1 MKMLKAAFVAAAVSI
16 VPVQSAVARDLGA
29 IYTDCGL
36 GGLIAQKTPWLAVT
50 TNIVW
55 DLGTTATSS
64 DLSTPESCKGGKPAA
79 AALIYQAYPVLEREL
94 AQGRGE
100 HLDALL
106 AIADCDEGARAQVVS
121 ALRTDFGSLVNAA
134 IYPQQSRLEQ
144 ADGLYQ
150 AFTGQ
155 VEGSFAGSC
164 NLA

>member
-1 MKMLKAAFVAAAVSI
+1 MKMLKAALVAASLAAIPTQAV
-16 VPVQSAVARDLGA
+16 QARDLGA

-36 GGLIAQKTPWLAVT
+36 GGLIAQKTAWLAVT

-55 DLGTTATSS
+55 DLGLTATSS
-64 DLSTPESCKGGKPAA
+64 DLTTPESCKGGKPAA
-79 AALIYQAYPVLEREL
+79 AALILQSYPALEREL

-106 AIADCDEGARAQVVS
+106 AIADCDEGARTQVTA
-121 ALRTDFGSLVNAA
+121 ALRTDFTALVNAA
-134 IYPQQSRLEQ
+134 VYPQQTRLEQ

-150 AFTGQ
+150 AFTQQ